1 MLSHFR
7 LLCMATLI
15 ISDIHADVRALE
27 CILSIISDAR
37 FVGKYSKVERIFNL
51 GDTIDRGYHPREVI
65 DKIREL
71 KKSIPIVSLVGNH
84 DEAFLYGHS
93 VSGSDA
99 KSREVHKDLGEYT
112 LFLKD
117 LPQFYIDNKNRILAV
132 HGGPIDPNEL
142 NDSWLYHRSW
152 QRIASKSYLSSTGYH
167 YTPMEAFGYV
177 KRVYGGGYLVLC
189 GHEHEEAAYSDSA
202 GDILKTMSIERS
214 KYTGYEV
221 ESKWVA
227 RNDKMSYLIRVGI
240 SGPEGYRM
248 SLGLDTS
255 YFGLIWKP
263 DKMERIGLF
272 NFKLKH
278 KQQSV

>member
-1 MLSHFR
+1 MS
-7 LLCMATLI
+7 TLI
-15 ISDIHADVRALE
+15 ISDIHADIRAFD

-37 FVGKYSKVERIFNL
+37 FVRKYSKVEKIFNL

-84 DEAFLYGHS
+84 DEAFLYGHT

-99 KSREVHKDLGEYT
+99 KSRGAHKDLGEYA

-117 LPQFYIDNKNRILAV
+117 LPQFYIDNKDRILAV

-152 QRIASKSYLSSTGYH
+152 QRISSKSYISSTGYH
-167 YTPMEAFGYV
+167 YTPREAFDYV
-177 KRVYGGGYLVLC
+177 KRVYGDGYVILC
-189 GHEHEEAAYSDSA
+189 GHEHKEAAYSDST
-202 GDILKTMSIERS
+202 GDILKTMSIERR
-214 KYTGYEV
+214 KYMGFEL

-227 RNDKMSYLIRVGI
+227 RNNKMSYLIRVGI
-240 SGPEGYRM
+240 SGPEGYRT
-248 SLGLDTS
+248 SLGLDAS
-255 YFGLIWKP
+255 YFGLIWKA
-263 DKMERIGLF
+263 DKMERMGLF
-272 NFKLKH
+272 NFKLKN
-278 KQQSV
+278 KQQRISY